1 MKLIL
6 LLLISTKVFSAYPS
20 DQLQYKMPLHT
31 DWKTKKSASSFNSA
45 PMVNIKNNL
54 LSENEKGG
62 FDLEA
67 IKEAQRKLDDMSD
80 KEIKKS
86 LTMPSEINRESTLK
100 STKKIRSQIKDIEE
114 VDQFKSIKRLEE
126 KKEIDFSDIDA
137 VRKESLDK
145 ILKHENDLNN

>member
-1 MKLIL
+1 
-6 LLLISTKVFSAYPS
+6 
-20 DQLQYKMPLHT
+20 MPLHT
-31 DWKTKKSASSFNSA
+31 DWKTKKPVSSFNSA

-54 LSENEKGG
+54 YSENKKGN

-67 IKEAQRKLDDMSD
+67 IKEAQRKLDGMSD

-86 LTMPSEINRESTLK
+86 LTIPSEINRENTLK
-100 STKKIRSQIKDIEE
+100 STKKIRSQIKDIEG
-114 VDQFKSIKRLEE
+114 VDQFKSIKRLEG

-145 ILKHENDLNN
+145 ILKRENDLNN